1 MNRYKREPGKEVL
14 GHSYCN
20 VVIFL
25 KAIDKNLSYKPMNL
39 LVQFR
44 VKGSVFIN

>member
-1 MNRYKREPGKEVL
+1 MNQYKRDRGEEVF
-14 GHSYCN
+14 GHSYCF

-44 VKGSVFIN
+44 VKGSVYII